1 MAARRGHGLNST
13 HPLPHPAS
21 HANSTNPLFTA
32 QAGSVGAGSNSSN
45 RSSHSSTHSST
56 HSSNDPR
63 YSSRSSSHQQ
73 QMSGRPPLVAS
84 GSVQSDS
91 TEDVESIHDSASTS
105 NNSSNSAGRT
115 TPPSRTPTTNPATPG
130 LMSHAAP
137 HVPASLWAA
146 LTAGGER
153 TTAAMQTMAAAQSGM
168 CGLRE
173 ECFSPLLD
181 DGASSAGDMGDDN
194 GNDCDGCGGSSSSSN
209 NNNNNNDNNNTAC
222 APCFDDGRVRAM
234 TMTEAATCMHSASH
248 SAQCACSASLQQAG
262 VNTTQNAP
270 TSHTHGRQGTS
281 RGNGDDD
288 LGDDFEDG
296 VADYGDQYGYDFDE
310 FGEEILG

>member
-1 MAARRGHGLNST
+1 MG
-13 HPLPHPAS
+13 
-21 HANSTNPLFTA
+21 
-32 QAGSVGAGSNSSN
+32 
-45 RSSHSSTHSST
+45 
-56 HSSNDPR
+56 
-63 YSSRSSSHQQ
+63 
-73 QMSGRPPLVAS
+73 
-84 GSVQSDS
+84 
-91 TEDVESIHDSASTS
+91 
-105 NNSSNSAGRT
+105 SAGRT

-168 CGLRE
+168 GGLRE

-194 GNDCDGCGGSSSSSN
+194 GNDCDGCGGSSS
-209 NNNNNNDNNNTAC
+209 NDNNNTAC

-234 TMTEAATCMHSASH
+234 TMTEAATCMHSACH
-248 SAQCACSASLQQAG
+248 SAPCACSASLQQAG

-288 LGDDFEDG
+288 LGDDF
-296 VADYGDQYGYDFDE
+296 GYDFDE